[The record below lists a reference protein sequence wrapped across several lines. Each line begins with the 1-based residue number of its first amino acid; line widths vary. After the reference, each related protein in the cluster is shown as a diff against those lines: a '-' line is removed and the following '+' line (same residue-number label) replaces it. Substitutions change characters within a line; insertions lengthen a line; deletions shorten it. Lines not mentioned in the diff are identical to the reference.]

1 MQDGKGRIP
10 KPMVQLGQRPLV
22 WHVMKYYAHFGHTD
36 FILCLGYGAEAIK
49 DYFLDY
55 NELLSN
61 DFTLN
66 GADGQVTLLGHDLK
80 SWNITFVH
88 TGMKSVVG
96 QRLKMVQSHIGDDEH
111 FLANYSDGLTNA
123 PLDQMID
130 AHLANGKIASLLCV
144 RPTYSFHTLVV
155 DDNAQVQRVQ
165 KAEDGDLWMNGGF
178 FVFRR
183 EIFDYIEPNQD
194 LVNEPFARL
203 IGKGEL
209 TAWRHD
215 GFYYPVD
222 TLKDRQILED
232 MLEAGNAPWSVWDP
246 TQSAE

>member
-1 MQDGKGRIP
+1 MQDGTGRIP
-10 KPMVQLGQRPLV
+10 KPMVNLGQRPLV
-22 WHVMKYYAHFGHTD
+22 WHVMKYYAHYGHKD
-36 FILCLGYGAEAIK
+36 FILCLGYGAESIK

-61 DFTLN
+61 DFTLT
-66 GADGQVTLLGHDLK
+66 GHDHQVTLLGHDLK

-96 QRLKMVQSHIGDDEH
+96 QRLKMVQDHIGDDEY

-123 PLDQMID
+123 PLDAMID
-130 AHLANGKIASLLCV
+130 RHVASGKIASLLCV

-155 DDNAQVQRVQ
+155 DDDHQVQRVQ
-165 KAEDGDLWMNGGF
+165 RAEEGDLWMNGGF
-178 FVFRR
+178 FVFRH
-183 EIFDYIEPNQD
+183 EIFDYIGPGQD
-194 LVNEPFARL
+194 LVNEPFAKL
-203 IGKGEL
+203 IEQGEL

-232 MLEAGNAPWSVWDP
+232 MLETGNAPWSVWDE
-246 TQSAE
+246 TQNK

>member
-80 SWNITFVH
+80 SWNIT
-88 TGMKSVVG
+88 
-96 QRLKMVQSHIGDDEH
+96 
-111 FLANYSDGLTNA
+111 NYSDGLTNA